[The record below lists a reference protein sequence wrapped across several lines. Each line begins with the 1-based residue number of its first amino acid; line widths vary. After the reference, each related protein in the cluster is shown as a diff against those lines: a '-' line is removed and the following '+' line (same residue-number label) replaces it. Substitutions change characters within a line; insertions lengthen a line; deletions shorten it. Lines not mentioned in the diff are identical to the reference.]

1 MATATCWAGLS
12 LREIMSDKEQWTV
25 SCGLGQRPDGVQTV
39 LTTDTQ
45 SSETKPKAVEACKY
59 VEQLL

>member
-1 MATATCWAGLS
+1 
-12 LREIMSDKEQWTV
+12 MSAKEQWTV

-45 SSETKPKAVEACKY
+45 SSETKPKAVEARKY